1 MANREAFGPLK
12 FMAKWDSILS
22 SGKLYLGIF
31 CFISSAFGVV
41 FKSFEG
47 QTTVLL
53 VVFGII
59 LVSNSLGDKRRK
71 F

>member
-1 MANREAFGPLK
+1 MIKRETFTPLK
-12 FMAKWDSILS
+12 FMAKWDAILS

-31 CFISSAFGVV
+31 CLLACVFGVV
-41 FKSFEG
+41 FSLFEG

-53 VVFGII
+53 AIFGII
-59 LVSNSLGDKRRK
+59 LVSNSLSDKRRK